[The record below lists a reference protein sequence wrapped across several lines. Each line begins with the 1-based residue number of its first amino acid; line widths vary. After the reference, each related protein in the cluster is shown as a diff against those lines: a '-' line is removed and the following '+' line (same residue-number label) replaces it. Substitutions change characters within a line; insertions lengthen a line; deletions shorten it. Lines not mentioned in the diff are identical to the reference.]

1 MTEPSKGERTRA
13 KLVAATASLMQR
25 QGYHATGLAEIVDH
39 SGAPRGS
46 LYFYF
51 PGGKEELAKAALGEA
66 GAEWRRRIEAVVA
79 DAPDIGA
86 AVEAVCRL
94 LANDLA
100 ASDFQHGCPVAAVAL
115 ESAGEPVR
123 QIIEAHYA
131 EWEHAI
137 IEFSVARGSIDREA
151 AKPLATFVLASIE
164 GAMLLAKVHR
174 SREPLLRVGAM
185 LRAMAAMTAPERP
198 RGKRRKPRR
207 RKADGEAAKS

>member
-1 MTEPSKGERTRA
+1 MSDAATKGARTRA
-13 KLVAATASLMQR
+13 KLVSATASLMQR
-25 QGYHATGLAEIVDH
+25 QGYHATGLAEIVET

-51 PGGKEELAKAALGEA
+51 PGGKEELARAALGEA
-66 GAEWRRRIEAVVA
+66 AADWRRRIEAVVA
-79 DAPDIGA
+79 EADDLGA

-123 QIIEAHYA
+123 QIIEAHYV

-137 IEFSVARGSIDREA
+137 VEYAVAHGGIDREA
-151 AKPLATFVLASIE
+151 ARPLATFVLASIE
-164 GAMLLAKVHR
+164 GALLLAKVHR

-185 LRAMAAMTAPERP
+185 LRGLAAMTAPPRPKRP
-198 RGKRRKPRR
+198 RKRSARNLH
-207 RKADGEAAKS
+207 